1 MLYAELIGFL
11 YQTVFVIYM
20 GIRGGE
26 IEETFFLFVFVINI
40 LKGTFDSSLKLRMSF
55 TLTHTHT
62 RPFRFYS
69 HAAIPDVQTLSSRN
83 ILNILNDHFNIF
95 SRCAFGDCD

>member
-40 LKGTFDSSLKLRMSF
+40 LKGTFDSSLKF
-55 TLTHTHT
+55 TYVIYIDTHTHT
-62 RPFRFYS
+62 TISF
-69 HAAIPDVQTLSSRN
+69 L
-83 ILNILNDHFNIF
+83 
-95 SRCAFGDCD
+95 